1 MFCKYCGNEL
11 NENAVVCTKCGCSA
25 EKNASTSVCVNRNK
39 RPLGVLF
46 CFFFGLIGLI
56 IGLLMYDRNSEE
68 FKTFRAGW
76 LKCFVV
82 ELIIYAVIAVLSILI
97 CGTVALVAI
106 LAGAI
111 AGFAI

>member
-1 MFCKYCGNEL
+1 MFCKYCGNEV
-11 NENAVVCTKCGCSA
+11 NDNAVVCTKCGCPA

-46 CFFFGLIGLI
+46 CIFFGLIGLI
-56 IGLLMYDRNSEE
+56 IGILMYDRNSEE

-82 ELIIYAVIAVLSILI
+82 ELIIYAVIAVLSILVA
-97 CGTVALVAI
+97 GAVALGILLLGSMAI
-106 LAGAI
+106 
-111 AGFAI
+111 